1 MMDIFTY
8 IKIMNIN
15 LILANVDRKKSLCN
29 HSEGFL
35 NKMSPRFKL
44 FESFVVNL

>member
-1 MMDIFTY
+1 MMDLHKDYEHKCNTG
-8 IKIMNIN
+8 KC
-15 LILANVDRKKSLCN
+15 RQKKSLCN